1 VSRFRL
7 LLAALGILVSAVA
20 IYFLVRSIDVRAAL
34 EAVGRASPLWLLASF
49 ATTVLVY
56 LVRAIRWGT
65 LLKPH
70 ARPSTSAL
78 FRANMMGFLAVNTL
92 PARLGELVRAYLLA
106 RKERISTAT
115 VLGSVA
121 VERLID
127 LVFLGIFWA
136 LSLLFAP
143 VPPWFRWS
151 GIVTLVVTGGIAGVL
166 ALLAASR
173 GEKEGWAAKV
183 ASRLPCSIR
192 ERFASSASSFG
203 AGLQVMRRPRLL
215 AEAMAWSVALWLLS
229 GAVFLMAGESLG
241 MHLPVW
247 SLFVLTFVVCVGIS
261 IPSSP
266 GFIGIMEW
274 ACVMGLKLAGV
285 EGPEALAFGI
295 LYHVTQIAPLLVL
308 GTYFAV
314 REHVTPARLRA
325 LIGFQGSPD
334 RKK

>member
-1 VSRFRL
+1 MSRFRL
-7 LLAALGILVSAVA
+7 LLAALGIVVSAAA

-34 EAVGRASPLWLLASF
+34 GALGRASPLWLLASF
-49 ATTVLVY
+49 AATVLVY
-56 LVRAIRWGT
+56 FLRAIRWGT

-70 ARPSTSAL
+70 ARPSTAAL

-106 RKERISTAT
+106 RRERISTAT

-121 VERLID
+121 VERLLD

-143 VPPWFRWS
+143 VPSWFRWS
-151 GIVTLVVTGGIAGVL
+151 GIITLAVTGVIAGAL
-166 ALLAASR
+166 ALLAGSR
-173 GEKEGWAAKV
+173 GKREGWAARIRD
-183 ASRLPCSIR
+183 RLPRAIR
-192 ERFASSASSFG
+192 ERFSSAASSFG
-203 AGLQVMRRPRLL
+203 AGLEVLRHPRLL
-215 AEAMAWSVALWLLS
+215 AEALAWSVALWLLS

-241 MHLPVW
+241 MRLPVW

-308 GTYFAV
+308 GTYFAI
-314 REHVTPARLRA
+314 RDHVTPARLKA
-325 LIGFQGSPD
+325 LTGSLGIAD